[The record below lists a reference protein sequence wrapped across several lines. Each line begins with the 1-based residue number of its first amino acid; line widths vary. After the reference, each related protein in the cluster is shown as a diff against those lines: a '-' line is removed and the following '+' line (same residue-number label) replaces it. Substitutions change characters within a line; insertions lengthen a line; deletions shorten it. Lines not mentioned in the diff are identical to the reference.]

1 MNQVS
6 KQHHESQEEKQINP
20 APFSTENIKKDTEN
34 KRKDTEN
41 NAQPVPSFLHSFLM
55 NPKLNSTFPLDNK
68 NQNSPSKG
76 W

>member
-1 MNQVS
+1 MNQVT
-6 KQHHESQEEKQINP
+6 KQNHESQEEKQINP
-20 APFSTENIKKDTEN
+20 APFSTENIK
-34 KRKDTEN
+34 KDTEN

-68 NQNSPSKG
+68 TQNSPSKG